1 MKIVLTNETEKFWD
15 HCRLVKIEQAED
27 TFETSGCAEQDPKNF
42 RSMGHRHHTMQIP
55 QYAGKPH
62 VDQTPCLSDGVSWH
76 SAVIH
81 DEEYV
86 HQYFGEDLW
95 LFCGLWHSVIC
106 LKSVS

>member
-55 QYAGKPH
+55 QHTGKPQVNQPPSLSEGWGMLFRSSRRRRYAHH
-62 VDQTPCLSDGVSWH
+62 V
-76 SAVIH
+76 
-81 DEEYV
+81 
-86 HQYFGEDLW
+86 FGEIYGR
-95 LFCGLWHSVIC
+95 FVVFGT
-106 LKSVS
+106 